1 MLLNKIKVNLVAT
14 NCTHCGLCTS
24 DWLYH
29 FLRAMIEDDAEGGTA
44 DVRELDAVS
53 EMSLKSS
60 ICEDILQN
68 ITDKFSIIDTEIH
81 AIP

>member
-1 MLLNKIKVNLVAT
+1 
-14 NCTHCGLCTS
+14 
-24 DWLYH
+24 
-29 FLRAMIEDDAEGGTA
+29 MIEDDAEGGTA

-68 ITDKFSIIDTEIH
+68 ITDKFAIIKTEIH